1 VQLAHL
7 IVTLLRVERRRG
19 KIDDAVPEEG
29 LVLELLFYGV
39 PVIEQEI
46 EQSFI
51 TSRTAEIGFIQN
63 CKFCEYADL
72 SILFASFGHPA
83 RVFNK

>member
-1 VQLAHL
+1 MIHVQLAHL
-7 IVTLLRVERRRG
+7 IVTLLRVERRRS
-19 KIDDAVPEEG
+19 KIDDTIPEEG

-39 PVIEQEI
+39 PVIEQEV

-51 TSRTAEIGFIQN
+51 AGRTAGIQS
-63 CKFCEYADL
+63 CKFCEYTDL

-83 RVFNK
+83 RVFSK